1 MKSKLLL
8 AVLMA
13 GTELDCPPDI
23 EAAPKRDAEGL
34 VPKAL
39 VLEQRVLISKA
50 AAFGKGD
57 ASDRL
62 CATLSSTSK
71 TAGSVGMRCK
81 SRRMIS

>member
-1 MKSKLLL
+1 
-8 AVLMA
+8 MA
-13 GTELDCPPDI
+13 GTELDCPLDI
-23 EAAPKRDAEGL
+23 EAAPKRGGAEGL

-39 VLEQRVLISKA
+39 VLEQRVPMSKA

-71 TAGSVGMRCK
+71 TAGSVGMRCN